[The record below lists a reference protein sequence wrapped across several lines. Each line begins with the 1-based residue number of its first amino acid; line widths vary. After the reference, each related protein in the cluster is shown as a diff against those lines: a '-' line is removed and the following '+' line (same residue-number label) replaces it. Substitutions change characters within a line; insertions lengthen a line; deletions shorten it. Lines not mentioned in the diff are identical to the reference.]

1 MAENK
6 IYYGVKNVYY
16 AKATIAADGSATYET
31 PVALPGA
38 VSITMDPEGG
48 QENFYADNKIYYV
61 SSANNGYTGSLE
73 LAEIP
78 DAFAKDI
85 LGETVDEKGIITE
98 HMNVEPVHF
107 ALLFQFEGD
116 QRATRH
122 AFYNV
127 VAARPS
133 VASNT
138 KEDTVTPGTKTL
150 NLTATGVYVAAVNDD
165 VTKSR
170 TSETTPEADYNGW
183 FTSVILPGVP
193 VV

>member
-6 IYYGVKNVYY
+6 IYYGIKNVYY
-16 AKATIAADGSATYET
+16 AVATIAADGSATYET

-78 DAFAKDI
+78 GAFAKDV
-85 LGETVDEKGIITE
+85 LGETVDVKGIVAE

-116 QRATRH
+116 QKATRH

-165 VTKSR
+165 VTKAR
-170 TSETTPEADYNGW
+170 TSDTTPDTDYNGW

-193 VV
+193 A